1 VTPPWIKKPVETA
14 TWHVQASGRSAAAGR
29 DIIYNTF
36 VGDPEAD
43 GPAKRD
49 LFAAGSGVGSKIIM
63 APLFGS
69 PFDPARL
76 LTEFIDS
83 LLAVGL
89 NDGDVAPFRAV
100 VDGLSQATSWDAAA
114 ELLGTYNSA
123 MWNVD
128 TLVREHCAAGQYTW
142 FALGQL
148 LFQIA
153 YQGTYA
159 STSPDSDRGLSDQR
173 DALFY
178 LADGLELPVTLRSE
192 LQRFARMPADSARD
206 GHLVEEARRLARVIH
221 VLLVP

>member
-1 VTPPWIKKPVETA
+1 MTPFWTKRPAETV
-14 TWHVQASGRSAAAGR
+14 VQAWDGSGAAGR

-36 VGDPEAD
+36 VGDREPD
-43 GPAKRD
+43 GPARRD

-69 PFDPARL
+69 PFNPARL
-76 LTEFIDS
+76 LTEFVDS

-89 NDGDVAPFRAV
+89 DEDDVAPFRAV
-100 VDGLSQATSWDAAA
+100 VDGLAQATSWDAAA

-128 TLVREHCAAGQYTW
+128 TLVREHCPAGQFTW

-153 YQGTYA
+153 YQGTCA
-159 STSPDSDRGLSDQR
+159 GTSPDGDEGLSDQR
-173 DALFY
+173 DALFH

-192 LQRFARMPADSARD
+192 LQRFARMPADAGMD
-206 GHLVEEARRLARVIH
+206 GHLVEEARRLARAINA
-221 VLLVP
+221 LLVP